1 MPDFIK
7 FITTHCVTSY
17 KSAKPTDFNAIAFDL
32 KKISCSRLKIVIDA
46 DTCLDRLYG
55 GVSSNW
61 VAGSD
66 YSRMGSF
73 LNHLV
78 VECNRNHIELIFYF
92 NGTNPKDSNETNC
105 WLHKEKI
112 KHQNV
117 ATVINSLEN
126 NPDQR
131 IENRDWI
138 KPVNLI
144 RQIVNQLRSDK
155 INQVNK
161 VIHTFNSVR
170 NHQKEIIEFCQ
181 LNKFE
186 FLLSS
191 DPEIMMLLC
200 SQKLENSIRLFSAKS
215 LKLLWRGMK
224 LSVCFF

>member
-1 MPDFIK
+1 M
-7 FITTHCVTSY
+7 
-17 KSAKPTDFNAIAFDL
+17 
-32 KKISCSRLKIVIDA
+32 
-46 DTCLDRLYG
+46 
-55 GVSSNW
+55 
-61 VAGSD
+61 
-66 YSRMGSF
+66 
-73 LNHLV
+73 
-78 VECNRNHIELIFYF
+78 
-92 NGTNPKDSNETNC
+92 
-105 WLHKEKI
+105 
-112 KHQNV
+112 